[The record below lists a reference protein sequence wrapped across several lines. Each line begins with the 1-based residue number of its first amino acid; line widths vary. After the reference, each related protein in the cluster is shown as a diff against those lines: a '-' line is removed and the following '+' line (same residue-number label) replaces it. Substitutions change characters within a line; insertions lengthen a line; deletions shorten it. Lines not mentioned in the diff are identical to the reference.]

1 MESRIDHRLS
11 EHDRRIKELSGKVE
25 SFLKTS
31 LPPRKGILFEGQ
43 IFDAHVFV
51 SNLIK
56 HADKHIILIDK
67 YIDKTVLALMD
78 KRKRGV
84 TATIYTKRIDSRLL
98 LGLERHNDQ
107 YPTPVNVRTAT
118 NVHDRFMV
126 IDDTLYHIG
135 ASIKDL
141 GKKFFA
147 FSRMEGLPRRYPSQ
161 PLNAQSGIK
170 RHCPTRSGNI
180 LRALAPRD
188 VGKGARD

>member
-31 LPPRKGILFEGQ
+31 LPPCEGILFEGQ

-126 IDDTLYHIG
+126 IDDTLSLSYRRIDKRPRQELLRLLPYG
-135 ASIKDL
+135 GPPPPLSFATFERTIRDKAS
-141 GKKFFA
+141 
-147 FSRMEGLPRRYPSQ
+147 LPDALRKHS
-161 PLNAQSGIK
+161 SG
-170 RHCPTRSGNI
+170 TRSS
-180 LRALAPRD
+180 RCHE
-188 VGKGARD
+188 